1 MKLIDGYPV
10 ANATTH
16 LRVEV
21 TKQDI
26 EKGQPLNPN
35 ACAIA
40 RACVRALPR
49 VVAAKVHFGRL
60 YLKFEGQSRWRRW
73 AMPEYAVREQIA
85 FDRGGRFVPQI
96 IDFNPVPV
104 ETVISSATKK
114 RRASSRSSSAST
126 GRAKRKPHRMTDVR
140 PSAYKNETNERA

>member
-1 MKLIDGYPV
+1 MKMIDGFPV
-10 ANATTH
+10 ANATMR

-21 TKQDI
+21 TKADI

-35 ACAIA
+35 SCAIA

-60 YLKFEGQSRWRRW
+60 YLKFEGQTRWRRW

-85 FDRGGRFVPQI
+85 YDRGGRFIPQI
-96 IDFNPVPV
+96 IDFDPLPV
-104 ETVISSATKK
+104 ETVIAAATKRRRQVAGPSRPK
-114 RRASSRSSSAST
+114 RPR
-126 GRAKRKPHRMTDVR
+126 HRMTDVR
-140 PSAYKNETNERA
+140 PSAYANETQLKD